1 MLGVQLPSSK
11 NITNKIA
18 SKPIA
23 IPNKRECLHGNQGT
37 NSKSSSPPSVF
48 MEHLRKRMDQMATSP
63 EFMYNLRN

>member
-1 MLGVQLPSSK
+1 MLGIQLPSK
-11 NITNKIA
+11 NTHAKTV
-18 SKPIA
+18 SKPIV
-23 IPNKRECLHGNQGT
+23 IPNKRECVHGNQGA